1 MKHLKIF
8 ENFEETR
15 DLFGL
20 WHTITLS
27 NGFELTGPSEYAN
40 EVEKI
45 AKKINLEFLK
55 LDHDNYSGQEK
66 ILASWKSTLD
76 DYEYTYP
83 EYRVAVL
90 EHDPDGSYIDIYCGK
105 DYARIEPRDEEEEIE
120 ALEDGN
126 WWQHHISSTVRN
138 FNATHIYDTEG
149 EDRIIPVG
157 EY

>member
-90 EHDPDGSYIDIYCGK
+90 EHAPDGSYIDVYCGK
-105 DYARIEPRDEEEEIE
+105 EYERIEPEDEIE
-120 ALEDGN
+120 AEQAMEDGM
-126 WWQHHISSTVRN
+126 WWQSHISAVARH
-138 FNATHIYDTEG
+138 FDATHIYDTEG
-149 EDRIIPVG
+149 EDRIIPVDD
-157 EY
+157 Y